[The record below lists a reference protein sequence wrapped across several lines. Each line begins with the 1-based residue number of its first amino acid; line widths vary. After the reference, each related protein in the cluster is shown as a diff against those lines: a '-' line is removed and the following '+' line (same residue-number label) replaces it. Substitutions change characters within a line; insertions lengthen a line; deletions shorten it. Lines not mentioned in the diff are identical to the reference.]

1 MANLAPTFIE
11 FSNEAMLIKL
21 TSWLTSSACGTK
33 DKGKRPIFSC
43 KAAFKNKGYLLL
55 IYAQSSIQY
64 KLYLCKV
71 SESWQISEK
80 IPVFRDFTGI
90 LEKYQKF

>member
-43 KAAFKNKGYLLL
+43 KAALKNK
-55 IYAQSSIQY
+55 
-64 KLYLCKV
+64 KC
-71 SESWQISEK
+71 
-80 IPVFRDFTGI
+80 
-90 LEKYQKF
+90 